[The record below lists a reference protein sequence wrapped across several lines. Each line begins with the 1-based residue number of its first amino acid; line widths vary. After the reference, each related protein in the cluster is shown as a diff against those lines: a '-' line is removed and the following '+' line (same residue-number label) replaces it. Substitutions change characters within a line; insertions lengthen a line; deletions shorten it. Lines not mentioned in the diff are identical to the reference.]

1 MMKIKMMATL
11 LALTLSGPSFAT
23 ITDADAFL
31 AKQGLAGKTVEQ
43 IVDVIDRSP
52 QARPLPYSAS
62 ITSKELKLSDGQQ
75 QYSYPLGNTFYLSFA
90 PYIQQTHPCFNHSLS
105 GCQGELAT
113 TAFDVKITDK
123 AGNVIIQ
130 KTLNSHQNGFVGVW
144 LPRNIEGTID
154 VTYQGRMASSPFA
167 TYDDSQT
174 CMTTLQ
180 LKKRA

>member
-1 MMKIKMMATL
+1 MKIKMMAVL
-11 LALTLSGPSFAT
+11 LGLTLSSHGFAAT
-23 ITDADAFL
+23 ADANAFL

-43 IVDVIDRSP
+43 IVDAIDRSP

-75 QYSYPLGNTFYLSFA
+75 QYSYALGDKFYLSFA

-105 GCQGELAT
+105 GCQGELAN

-123 AGNVIIQ
+123 AGNVIVQ

-144 LPRNIEGTID
+144 LPRNIEGTIN
-154 VTYQGRMASSPFA
+154 VTYQGRVASSPFS
-167 TYDDSQT
+167 TYSDSQT
-174 CMTTLQ
+174 CMTTLP
-180 LKKRA
+180 LKEQA

>member
-1 MMKIKMMATL
+1 MKIKMMTVL
-11 LALTLSGPSFAT
+11 LGLTLSSHGFAAT
-23 ITDADAFL
+23 ADANAFL

-43 IVDVIDRSP
+43 IVDAIDRSP

-75 QYSYPLGNTFYLSFA
+75 QYSYALGDKFYLSFA

-105 GCQGELAT
+105 GCQGELAN

-123 AGNVIIQ
+123 AGNVIVQ

-144 LPRNIEGTID
+144 LPRNIEGTIN
-154 VTYQGRMASSPFA
+154 VTYQGRVASSPFA
-167 TYDDSQT
+167 TYSDSQT
-174 CMTTLQ
+174 CMTTLP
-180 LKKRA
+180 LKEQA

>member
-1 MMKIKMMATL
+1 MKIKMMAVL
-11 LALTLSGPSFAT
+11 LGLTLSSHGFAAT
-23 ITDADAFL
+23 ADANTFL

-43 IVDVIDRSP
+43 IVDAIDRSP

-75 QYSYPLGNTFYLSFA
+75 QYSYALGDKFYLSFA

-105 GCQGELAT
+105 GCQGELAN

-123 AGNVIIQ
+123 AGNVIVQ

-144 LPRNIEGTID
+144 LPRNIEGTIN
-154 VTYQGRMASSPFA
+154 VTYQGRVASSPFA
-167 TYDDSQT
+167 TYSDSQT
-174 CMTTLQ
+174 CMTTLP
-180 LKKRA
+180 LKEQA